1 MILGL
6 LKKNVDN
13 KWKQEEKEKQREDIN
28 KKLQVA
34 WKPSEDVK
42 LVEEENKIIKVKSS
56 KEQICG

>member
-1 MILGL
+1 VILGL